1 VLVVLKRQIY
11 QAKFIRFMVLIVT
24 SLKSVEIFK
33 FPSSISEFKVKK
45 SLGLSLVE
53 LVYYYRFEKVEFYC
67 SFQY

>member
-1 VLVVLKRQIY
+1 
-11 QAKFIRFMVLIVT
+11 MVLIVT